1 VTMIRRNHAQLLSR
15 ARAALETPGDLDADA
30 LLYLIKDLTSAE
42 DAVKSHIV
50 PWPVDIHVAEI
61 DHCHGT
67 NVYAALTREALM
79 AQVAAFCKEWWSSLN
94 DTRDPNQLTDE
105 EAVSVYFDNQL
116 DEYLSTDRIPC
127 EPSRVLTADAT

>member
-1 VTMIRRNHAQLLSR
+1 
-15 ARAALETPGDLDADA
+15 
-30 LLYLIKDLTSAE
+30 
-42 DAVKSHIV
+42 
-50 PWPVDIHVAEI
+50 
-61 DHCHGT
+61 
-67 NVYAALTREALM
+67 LTREALM